1 MGLVEVRISWPGHP
15 RLSKKNYT
23 SIGNNKSMERL
34 TIGGWDRTHHTHLL
48 NQELGKKPTK
58 VDRVRDAGY

>member
-1 MGLVEVRISWPGHP
+1 
-15 RLSKKNYT
+15 
-23 SIGNNKSMERL
+23 MERL